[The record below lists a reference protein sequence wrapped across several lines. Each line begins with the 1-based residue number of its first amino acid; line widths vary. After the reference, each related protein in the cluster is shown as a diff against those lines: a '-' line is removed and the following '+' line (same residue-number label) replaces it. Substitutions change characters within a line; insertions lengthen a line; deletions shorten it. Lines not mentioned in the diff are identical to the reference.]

1 MTLKRCGFKARNKYY
16 FPSLFPSPFLSLSL
30 SLSYS
35 GAAVAHRLHFN
46 FNVVSS
52 VGVRRIRVL
61 FLSAFSSFCG
71 REISRGEKENEERK
85 RSKQAVGIS

>member
-16 FPSLFPSPFLSLSL
+16 FPSLFSSPFLSLSL
-30 SLSYS
+30 SFSYS

-61 FLSAFSSFCG
+61 FLSAFCG